1 MCIKRGFDAKHWQ
14 GFSILFVYHT
24 FMIDSTLLIIVILT
38 IFQSVSTFLQIDSAF
53 QTPASQPLIFSLLLE
68 IRV

>member
-1 MCIKRGFDAKHWQ
+1 MVDF
-14 GFSILFVYHT
+14 T
-24 FMIDSTLLIIVILT
+24 PLIIAILT

-53 QTPASQPLIFSLLLE
+53 QTPVSQPVIFSLLLE